1 MMSTLLLP
9 ELEIFL
15 EGFGVHFH
23 ERLSIDP
30 MGFWWSGQAVFQAVE
45 NVMDRNC
52 HWFTGPESRIGPPLG
67 HRASGGDEDK
77 QEIIKEGR
85 NIE

>member
-1 MMSTLLLP
+1 
-9 ELEIFL
+9 
-15 EGFGVHFH
+15 
-23 ERLSIDP
+23 
-30 MGFWWSGQAVFQAVE
+30 
-45 NVMDRNC
+45 MDRNC